1 MFAHNTDILYN
12 LPPDGGLKTRIMA
25 SIQTAN
31 RQISVKETY
40 EEVCKAL
47 EFQWIELTEVIWF
60 YGEWSGK
67 THKDERKIRLNRDY
81 IIEVQP

>member
-1 MFAHNTDILYN
+1 MSEIQLMYN
-12 LPPDGGLKTRIMA
+12 HPPDGGLKTRIMA
-25 SIQTAN
+25 SIQTTN
-31 RQISVKETY
+31 RVINVKETY

-47 EFQWIELTEVIWF
+47 EFQWIELTEVILF

-67 THKDERKIRLNRDY
+67 THRDERKIRLNRDY

>member
-1 MFAHNTDILYN
+1 
-12 LPPDGGLKTRIMA
+12 MA
-25 SIQTAN
+25 SIRTPN
-31 RQISVKETY
+31 RLINVKETY

-47 EFQWIELTEVIWF
+47 EFQWIELTEVIWL

-67 THKDERKIRLNRDY
+67 THKEERKIRLNRDY